1 MFKANNISTFKVL
14 DWIIKGALYLVTFLT
29 PLFFL
34 PIAGIAVDFAKQ
46 ALLLFLVMI
55 ALAAFVLKALVKK
68 EFEIKHT
75 PLNYVILGLVG
86 VTAVSVPFSWDPIQ
100 SFFGSM
106 SFPAP
111 GFLSLLLLAV
121 LFFLIV
127 NTFNTKKGIKR
138 LVGTGI
144 SSASL
149 AALFGILQAWGIF
162 LLPWNFTQTKGFN
175 TVGSAN
181 PLALFL
187 VALLPISISLLFA
200 KKEMWTRIG
209 LSVFGIL
216 ALLFAIVTNY
226 WVIWT
231 SLGVGMLALIIFLKT
246 IPAQTDDG
254 WIVAP
259 VVLLVIAF
267 SFALIGPDLPG
278 LPNLPVQFSP
288 TYSLSFEMAKKVITQ
303 QGLSQALLGTGP
315 STFSHVYSLFRP
327 QAINRTVLWSVNF
340 QNAPSQMLGLLATNG
355 ILGVLAWLGVIGSFA
370 FVGIKELITGE
381 RRKFGLRESL
391 MVGLFSGWL
400 TLAVGKFLYPV
411 NLSLEFLFWF
421 LMALLVVI
429 KFSKK

>member
-1 MFKANNISTFKVL
+1 MFKVNNISTFKIL
-14 DWIIKGALYLVTFLT
+14 DWITKGALYLVTFLT

-34 PIAGIAVDFAKQ
+34 PIAGITVDFAKQ

-68 EFEIKHT
+68 EFEIKRT
-75 PLNYVILGLVG
+75 PLNYVVLGLVG
-86 VTAVSVPFSWDPIQ
+86 VTAVSVLFSWDPVQ
-100 SFFGSM
+100 SFFGSV

-111 GFLSLLLLAV
+111 GFLSLLLLAI

-149 AALFGILQAWGIF
+149 AALFGVLQAWGVF
-162 LLPWNFTQTKGFN
+162 LLPWNFTQTKAFN
-175 TVGSAN
+175 TVGSVN

-187 VALLPISISLLFA
+187 VTLLPVSISLLFV

-209 LSVFGIL
+209 LSAFGVL

-226 WVIWT
+226 WVIWI

-267 SFALIGPDLPG
+267 SFALIGP
-278 LPNLPVQFSP
+278 VQFSP
-288 TYSLSFEMAKKVITQ
+288 TYSLSFGMAKKVITQ
-303 QGLSQALLGTGP
+303 QGLRQALLGTGP
-315 STFSHVYSLFRP
+315 STFSHVYSLFKP
-327 QAINRTVLWSVNF
+327 QAINKTVLWSVNF
-340 QNAPSQMLGLLATNG
+340 QNAPSQMLGLIATNG
-355 ILGVLAWLGVIGSFA
+355 ILGILAWFGLIGSFG

-381 RRKFGLRESL
+381 RRKFGLKESL
-391 MVGLFSGWL
+391 TVGLFSGWL

-411 NLSLEFLFWF
+411 NLSLEFLFWS